1 VLNGRTA
8 DALGAA
14 NEPSVLRLEATLL
27 HARLDDVLAK
37 VLEAGG
43 RVLRLRLF
51 NIAMAAPDARGC
63 QSGTSE
69 AWVWN
74 GITVLG
80 AGCWPSV

>member
-1 VLNGRTA
+1 VLDGRTA

-14 NEPSVLRLEATLL
+14 NEASVLGLELTLL

-37 VLEAGG
+37 ILEAGG
-43 RVLRLRLF
+43 RVLRLGLF

-63 QSGTSE
+63 QYGASE
-69 AWVWN
+69 AWVWD

-80 AGCWPSV
+80 AGCCPSV